1 MKQQTQSQS
10 EPRQLCP
17 HLAAAVLWMS
27 KSSHSTRR
35 GKTRIRYA
43 RAYGPAADDL
53 LAL

>member
-1 MKQQTQSQS
+1 MTQQTQIQ
-10 EPRQLCP
+10 PRPLCP

-27 KSSHSTRR
+27 KSNRSTRR
-35 GKTRIRYA
+35 GMTRIRYA

>member
-1 MKQQTQSQS
+1 MTQQSQLQTH
-10 EPRQLCP
+10 PLCP

-27 KSSHSTRR
+27 KSKGTTRH

-43 RAYGPAADDL
+43 RAYGAAADDL

>member
-1 MKQQTQSQS
+1 MTQQSQLQTR
-10 EPRQLCP
+10 PLCP

-27 KSSHSTRR
+27 KGKGTIRR

-43 RAYGPAADDL
+43 RAYGAAADDL

>member
-1 MKQQTQSQS
+1 MTQQSQ
-10 EPRQLCP
+10 PQTRPLCP

-27 KSSHSTRR
+27 KGNGTTRR

>member
-1 MKQQTQSQS
+1 MTQQSQTQ
-10 EPRQLCP
+10 PRPLCP

-27 KSSHSTRR
+27 KSNRSTRH

-43 RAYGPAADDL
+43 RAYRPAADDL